1 MYSLQDF
8 VKVTAPADENI
19 QNNYNNIRINSRG
32 LISIDNNYNIL
43 DNNGEILFTIPF
55 RITISKQLKL
65 NVMQLKGGTDYKA
78 YYRYKQYGLKD
89 IITQI
94 YQGWLY
100 EYQEDLIKFLY
111 KRK

>member
-8 VKVTAPADENI
+8 VEITAPETKNI
-19 QNNYNNIRINSRG
+19 TGYNNIRINSRG

-65 NVMQLKGGTDYKA
+65 NVMQLNVKNYIL
-78 YYRYKQYGLKD
+78 YYQFKRHHLKEKLFS
-89 IITQI
+89 I
-94 YQGWLY
+94 YSGWLY
-100 EYQEDLIKFLY
+100 EYQDDLVKFFS
-111 KRK
+111 KKK

>member
-8 VKVTAPADENI
+8 VEITAPADKNI
-19 QNNYNNIRINSRG
+19 QDNYNNIHINSRG

-65 NVMQLKGGTDYKA
+65 NVMQLNCKDYRA
-78 YYRYKQYGLKD
+78 YYQYKIHDVKNNLIQVYS
-89 IITQI
+89 
-94 YQGWLY
+94 GWLY
-100 EYQEDLIKFLY
+100 EFQNDIIKFFS
-111 KRK
+111 KKK